1 MKFKINKNEFLKGLL
16 QVGKIIP
23 IKHTNYLFASSY
35 FTVKK
40 HCQ

>member
-23 IKHTNYLFASSY
+23 IKHQKNILMM
-35 FTVKK
+35 KK
-40 HCQ
+40 